1 MNGTAEEN
9 IFLPLAASIYLGFL
23 QNCLLKMVIDY
34 IDSLL
39 RESHNSRSCHS

>member
-1 MNGTAEEN
+1 MNGKAKEN

-34 IDSLL
+34 IDSLI
-39 RESHNSRSCHS
+39 RESHNFRPCQS